1 MENSREDVVT
11 VVEIVDDVPHVPTGF
26 SMRRLAT
33 FIGPGLLMSIAY
45 VVGGF
50 GGGVLCCMVFG
61 GQHGILIHCFCY
73 KYLLTPL
80 KMTPFA

>member
-61 GQHGILIHCFCY
+61 DVKILESWNLDSLHCCCTL
-73 KYLLTPL
+73 KYR
-80 KMTPFA
+80 